1 MSYVIFSFLLL
12 STGFDTL
19 AFNTPVGS
27 FRISI
32 ILFMLAFAWLAVKRE
47 IKIDTKELALLV
59 LLFISMLAS
68 AYFSFLPMRSVSYIC
83 WFFICY
89 AFYFGVARSFTKIIT
104 YEGVLKTV
112 RITGRLQII
121 ICGAMALVGI
131 ERPSIFYYEP
141 SYFVIA
147 LVPYIYYSL
156 GFFKNG
162 KVTKFSAVDVFL
174 LVVLLF
180 VSMSA
185 NLMLAIL
192 ITACFHYVRLEIK
205 YIFIMVVGGLIVWG
219 FTQWYYQTHDD
230 LLAVTLA
237 NIYQSTDMLSAIL
250 ERTGNRWPRMQL
262 GIDVAQE
269 HMLTGVGLGTFSD
282 FSLSYNSAYDYAKG
296 MVWNEP
302 RGFPATNIFVE
313 LLAEG
318 GVWVLLCFISFLLYI
333 FRAPRS
339 LDSHERDK
347 FLEWR
352 RVSII
357 LLLLLCIE
365 SSLLRPY
372 FWFYLGILSGLSSI
386 KRKGTFVDE

>member
-1 MSYVIFSFLLL
+1 MSHVIFCLLLL

-32 ILFMLAFAWLAVKRE
+32 VLFMLVFFGLAVKRE
-47 IKIDTKELALLV
+47 IKIDIKELSLFVFLL
-59 LLFISMLAS
+59 ISMLVS
-68 AYFSFLPMRSVSYIC
+68 SYFSFSPMRSVTYIC

-89 AFYFGVARSFTKIIT
+89 IFYFGVARTFTRAIT

-121 ICGAMALVGI
+121 VCGIMALVGF
-131 ERPSIFYYEP
+131 ERPSLFYYEP
-141 SYFVIA
+141 SYLIIA
-147 LVPYIYYSL
+147 LVPYIYYSI
-156 GFFKNG
+156 GFFKDR
-162 KVTKFSAVDVFL
+162 KRTKFGLIDL
-174 LVVLLF
+174 LLLLILLF

-192 ITACFHYVRLEIK
+192 ITASFHYIRFEVK
-205 YIFIMVVGGLIVWG
+205 YIAAVSVAIFLVWG
-219 FTQWYYQTHDD
+219 FTQWYYKTHDD

-237 NIYQSTDMLSAIL
+237 NIYQSVDVFTAVL
-250 ERTGNRWPRMQL
+250 ERTGNRWPRMQI

-269 HMLTGVGLGTFSD
+269 YMLTGVGLGTFSD
-282 FSLSYNSAYDYAKG
+282 FSLSYNSFYDYTKG
-296 MVWNEP
+296 MEWNEP
-302 RGFPATNIFVE
+302 RGFPATNIFIE

-318 GVWVLLCFISFLLYI
+318 GGGVFVFFVLFLLYI
-333 FRAPRS
+333 FNAPRYLNS
-339 LDSHERDK
+339 YEKRH
-347 FLEWR
+347 FFEWR
-352 RVSII
+352 RIFII

-372 FWFYLGILSGLSSI
+372 FWFYLGILSGLSSMI
-386 KRKGTFVDE
+386 GRRNVVDE

>member
-1 MSYVIFSFLLL
+1 MTHVIFCLLLL

-32 ILFMLAFAWLAVKRE
+32 IFFMLAFFWLATKKE
-47 IKIDTKELALLV
+47 IRVDTNELAFLV
-59 LLFISMLAS
+59 LLFTAMLAS
-68 AYFSFLPMRSVSYIC
+68 SYFSFLPMRSVSYIC
-83 WFFICY
+83 WFFVCY
-89 AFYFGVARSFTKIIT
+89 AFYFGVARSLVNIIT
-104 YEGVLKTV
+104 YEGILKTV

-121 ICGAMALVGI
+121 VCGIMALAGI

-141 SYFVIA
+141 SYLIIA
-147 LVPYIYYSL
+147 LIPYIYFSV
-156 GFFKNG
+156 GFFKDR
-162 KVTKFSAVDVFL
+162 KRTKFGLVDLFL
-174 LVVLLF
+174 LVILLF

-192 ITACFHYVRLEIK
+192 ITASFHYIRFEVK
-205 YIFIMVVGGLIVWG
+205 YIFAATIGILLVWG
-219 FTQWYYQTHDD
+219 FTQWYYKTHDD

-237 NIYQSTDMLSAIL
+237 NIYQSADVFTAVL
-250 ERTGNRWPRMQL
+250 ERAGNRWPRMQL

-269 HMLTGVGLGTFSD
+269 YMLTGVGLGTFSD
-282 FSLSYNSAYDYAKG
+282 FSLSYNSSYDYAKG
-296 MVWNEP
+296 LVWNEP

-318 GVWVLLCFISFLLYI
+318 GIWVLVCFILFILYV
-333 FRAPRS
+333 FKTPRYLS
-339 LDSHERDK
+339 SSERQQ
-347 FLEWR
+347 FSEWR
-352 RVSII
+352 SVFII

-386 KRKGTFVDE
+386 MGRRKVVDE